1 VMSETVKTPPPRR
14 TIAVT
19 VAGVLLLML
28 PAAAFAFMAAIFLF
42 DRLDGRRGSID
53 FTSVGINFA
62 LAGCF
67 GYAGLA
73 TIRRWRGWRIWAGTA
88 SWSMIVIIVLGL
100 FDAARSDPNWAVT
113 VAARI
118 IVVALAV
125 FVLVAKRRE
134 RRPNIGA
141 VFE

>member
-1 VMSETVKTPPPRR
+1 MSETDKTPPPRR

-19 VAGVLLLML
+19 FAGLLLLML
-28 PAAAFAFMAAIFLF
+28 PAAGLAFTAATFLV
-42 DRLDGRRGSID
+42 DRLGSRRVPID
-53 FTSVGINFA
+53 FTFIGINFA

-88 SWSMIVIIVLGL
+88 SWGMIAIIVLGL
-100 FDAARSDPNWAVT
+100 FAAPPFDPDWVVGIAS
-113 VAARI
+113 RI

-125 FVLVAKRRE
+125 YVLVAKRRE
-134 RRPNIGA
+134 RRSNIGA